1 MLILRTER
9 EPLMV
14 SAAWGTD
21 TGALFADHT
30 PRAMR
35 LAFLLTGNRV
45 AAEDL
50 VQEAFVRV
58 IAKSTRLREPNAFG
72 AYLRTTIVNLHTSA
86 LRRRKVERRY
96 LEAEPRRPLAEVE
109 APDFD
114 LQAEMW
120 GRLQSL
126 PARQRAALVLR
137 YYEDLPGKQVA
148 ECLGCSHAAART
160 LISRGLESLRAGME
174 GDEG

>member
-1 MLILRTER
+1 MGELY
-9 EPLMV
+9 
-14 SAAWGTD
+14 AYHA
-21 TGALFADHT
+21 

-35 LAFLLTGNRV
+35 LAFLLTGSLA

-50 VQEAFVRV
+50 VQDAFIRV
-58 IAKSTRLREPNAFG
+58 VAKSPRLREEDAFG
-72 AYLRTTIVNLHTSA
+72 AYLRTTIVNLHTSL

-96 LEAEPRRPLAEVE
+96 LAAEAARPTVVHA
-109 APDFD
+109 AADID
-114 LQAEMW
+114 LRAEMW
-120 GRLQSL
+120 SKLQAL

-160 LISRGLESLRAGME
+160 LISRGLDALRIEMRGE
-174 GDEG
+174 ER

>member
-1 MLILRTER
+1 MLILRTQN
-9 EPLMV
+9 EPLLRT
-14 SAAWGTD
+14 AAQGTEL
-21 TGALFADHT
+21 GELFANHA

-35 LAFLLTGNRV
+35 LAFLLTGNRA

-58 IAKSTRLREPNAFG
+58 IAKSLRLRESNAFG

-96 LEAEPRRPLAEVE
+96 LVAESGRPLAEVGV
-109 APDFD
+109 PDLD
-114 LQAEMW
+114 LQTEMW
-120 GRLQSL
+120 GRLGLL

-137 YYEDLPGKQVA
+137 YYEDLSGKQVA
-148 ECLGCSHAAART
+148 QCLGCSHAAART

-174 GDEG
+174 GDE